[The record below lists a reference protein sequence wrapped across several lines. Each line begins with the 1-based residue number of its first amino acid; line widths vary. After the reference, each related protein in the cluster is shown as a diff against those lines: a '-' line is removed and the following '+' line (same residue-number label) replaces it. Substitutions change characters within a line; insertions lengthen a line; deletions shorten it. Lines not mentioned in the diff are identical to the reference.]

1 MQILMMSA
9 VNGEQLII
17 IIDVL
22 INCVNV
28 YGWAQL
34 HMGQNMGQWSSE
46 GAKIEATATLT
57 SELQNGMATGK
68 IASYV

>member
-1 MQILMMSA
+1 MGIA
-9 VNGEQLII
+9 R
-17 IIDVL
+17 
-22 INCVNV
+22 
-28 YGWAQL
+28 YGL
-34 HMGQNMGQWSSE
+34 EYGPVVKSSE